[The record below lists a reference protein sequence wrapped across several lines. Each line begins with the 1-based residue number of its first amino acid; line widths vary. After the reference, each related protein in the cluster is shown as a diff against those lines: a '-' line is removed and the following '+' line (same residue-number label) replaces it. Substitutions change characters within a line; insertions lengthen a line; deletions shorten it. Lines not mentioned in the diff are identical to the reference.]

1 MIKIIFFASS
11 IYNFLSNKF
20 YFKLL
25 YLFTSLSVST
35 TLLFAPGIRFLN
47 KIVIFWGL
55 LLIAINLYELFQKK
69 RKPYSFEI
77 VLYAFLAL
85 TLALTFISY
94 PTVENIKT
102 WLINTMLFTVIFSID
117 VFKPKPSLKKELTI
131 ISYLFV
137 CLTFILSIIS
147 INMILLVRK
156 IWITDSY
163 TGKAITY
170 GFDSL
175 FSNPNSLGIA
185 SVLSL
190 VIGLYLFLNTKSTTL
205 KIFNVINFIV
215 QIQTLILSTCRSAYL
230 MILALLFVYMYV
242 YIKNNYIRFSIIF
255 ITLSSFAII
264 VTFYLSKLD
273 LILSG
278 REAYWR
284 GAFTLIKNK
293 PLFGVGNSNLI
304 PMIKDFKPSFAE
316 ALDLGGLHNIYIE
329 IATVNGLVALLLIIL
344 FIILVFFFLVK
355 NLDNCST
362 TEKSK
367 YTTLLAL
374 FIGISLI
381 NLFESTLVYRVSFI
395 NLLFWI
401 YSGYLISIFHK
412 NKVSS
417 SFTTKNFINKIR

>member
-11 IYNFLSNKF
+11 IYNFLRNKF

-25 YLFTSLSVST
+25 YLFTTLSVST

-47 KIVIFWGL
+47 KILIFWGL

-77 VLYAFLAL
+77 VLYTFLAL
-85 TLALTFISY
+85 TLAITFISY
-94 PTVENIKT
+94 PTLENIKT

-117 VFKPKPSLKKELTI
+117 EFKLKNSLKKELTI

-137 CLTFILSIIS
+137 CLTFILSSIS
-147 INMILLVRK
+147 INMILSVRK
-156 IWITDSY
+156 IWITNSY

-175 FSNPNSLGIA
+175 FANPNSLGIA
-185 SVLSL
+185 SALSL
-190 VIGLYLFLNTKSTTL
+190 VIGLYLFLNTKSRTL
-205 KIFNVINFIV
+205 KIFNVINFLV

-230 MILALLFVYMYV
+230 VILALLFVYMYV
-242 YIKNNYIRFSIIF
+242 YIKNNYIRFGIIF

-264 VTFYLSKLD
+264 VTVYLSKLD

-284 GAFTLIKNK
+284 AAFTLIKNK

-304 PMIKDFKPSFAE
+304 PMIKAFKPSFAE

-329 IATVNGLVALLLIIL
+329 IATANGLVALLLIIL

-355 NLDNCST
+355 KLDNCAP
-362 TEKSK
+362 TEKLK
-367 YTTLLAL
+367 YTTLLGL

-381 NLFESTLVYRVSFI
+381 NLLESNLIYGVTFI

-412 NKVSS
+412 NKVLL
-417 SFTTKNFINKIR
+417 